1 MTICTQPQRYST
13 AGMAHA
19 AADRLSAETGVPH
32 RQAFAPR
39 SPCDFQPFIVVITA
53 SEVKS

>member
-1 MTICTQPQRYST
+1 MIVAQPNRYST

-19 AADRLSAETGVPH
+19 AADRLSAETGVQH

-39 SPCDFQPFIVVITA
+39 SPSDFQPFIVVITK

>member
-1 MTICTQPQRYST
+1 MTPPLPQRYST

-19 AADRLSAETGVPH
+19 AADRLSAETGVQH

-39 SPCDFQPFIVVITA
+39 SPCDFQPFIVITT